1 MNYDIIRRTRAGVI
15 GLLIVVG
22 LLGGCA
28 TTASNPRDPLEP
40 LNRGIYSFNEHVDG
54 LILKPAA
61 EAYRLLLPAFAR
73 TGVSN
78 FFSNLNDVL
87 VALNN
92 LLQGKVNH
100 AASDASRVVV
110 NSTLGVLGFIDVA
123 SKIGLEKH
131 DEDFGQ
137 TLGYWGV
144 GDGPYLVLPFFGPSN
159 FRDAVGRI
167 PDYYADPVTYV
178 DPVSDRN
185 VLWGLRVVN
194 RRAELL
200 GASRVLE
207 AAALDPYEF
216 VRDAYLQRRRNLIY
230 DGNAPRENLDDEPD
244 PKNGQDKKP
253 QAKNAAVIDPSR
265 AEARVASL
273 LVSGEP
279 LTPAE
284 EEARDRE
291 TGKPTIT
298 SAAHPPAAPAN

>member
-1 MNYDIIRRTRAGVI
+1 MTHDIVRRTRAAALGLVLLI
-15 GLLIVVG
+15 GLI
-22 LLGGCA
+22 GGCA

-40 LNRGIYSFNEHVDG
+40 LNRGIYTFNEHVDG
-54 LILKPAA
+54 LLLRPAA
-61 EAYRLLLPAFAR
+61 ELYRLVLPDFAR

-78 FFSNLNDVL
+78 FFSNLNDVI

-92 LLQGKVNH
+92 LLQGKVNY

-110 NSTLGVLGFIDVA
+110 NSTIGVLGFIDVA
-123 SKIGLEKH
+123 TKIGLEKH

-137 TLGYWGV
+137 TLGRWGV
-144 GDGPYLVLPFFGPSN
+144 SDGPYLVLPFFGPSN
-159 FRDAVGRI
+159 FRDAIGRI

-178 DPVSDRN
+178 DPSRDRN
-185 VLWGLRVVN
+185 LLWGTRVVN

-230 DGNAPRENLDDEPD
+230 DGNPPREELDDDTDTNGKPADKPEEKKDGKPSAQRSNDEPIRS
-244 PKNGQDKKP
+244 
-253 QAKNAAVIDPSR
+253 V
-265 AEARVASL
+265 
-273 LVSGEP
+273 LVSGAP

-284 EEARDRE
+284 EEALS
-291 TGKPTIT
+291 TPKPLTSSSITISGT
-298 SAAHPPAAPAN
+298 VAR

>member
-1 MNYDIIRRTRAGVI
+1 
-15 GLLIVVG
+15 
-22 LLGGCA
+22 
-28 TTASNPRDPLEP
+28 
-40 LNRGIYSFNEHVDG
+40 
-54 LILKPAA
+54 
-61 EAYRLLLPAFAR
+61 
-73 TGVSN
+73 
-78 FFSNLNDVL
+78 
-87 VALNN
+87 
-92 LLQGKVNH
+92 
-100 AASDASRVVV
+100 VV
-110 NSTLGVLGFIDVA
+110 NSTVGVLGFIDVA

-178 DPVSDRN
+178 DPSRDRN
-185 VLWGLRVVN
+185 LLWGTRVVS

-216 VRDAYLQRRRNLIY
+216 VRDAYLQRRRNLIW
-230 DGNAPRENLDDEPD
+230 DGNAPREEFEDDTEPKAD
-244 PKNGQDKKP
+244 PAKKPEPAKKP
-253 QAKNAAVIDPSR
+253 QAKAAPTLQRANEEPVRSR
-265 AEARVASL
+265 

-284 EEARDRE
+284 EEAQAASQRAGLGS
-291 TGKPTIT
+291 TQT
-298 SAAHPPAAPAN
+298 SAASIPRYASN

>member
-1 MNYDIIRRTRAGVI
+1 MRYDLFQRSRALAAGMA
-15 GLLIVVG
+15 LAVG

-28 TTASNPRDPLEP
+28 TTAASDPRDPLEP
-40 LNRGIYSFNEHVDG
+40 LNRGIYTFNEHVDG
-54 LILKPAA
+54 LVLTPAA
-61 EAYRLLLPAFAR
+61 ELYRLVLPPFAR

-78 FFSNLNDVL
+78 FFSNINDVV

-92 LLQGKVNH
+92 LLQGKVNY

-110 NSTLGVLGFIDVA
+110 NSTIGVLGFIDVA
-123 SKIGLEKH
+123 TKMGLEKH

-137 TLGYWGV
+137 TLGRWGM

-159 FRDAVGRI
+159 FRDAIGRI
-167 PDYYADPVTYV
+167 PDYYSDPVTYV
-178 DPVSDRN
+178 DPPRDRN
-185 VLWGLRVVN
+185 ILWGVRVVN

-207 AAALDPYEF
+207 AAALDPYAF

-230 DGNAPRENLDDEPD
+230 DGNPPREDLDEDTDTKGKPE
-244 PKNGQDKKP
+244 KKP
-253 QAKNAAVIDPSR
+253 AKQSSTRPPVEEPI
-265 AEARVASL
+265 AST

-284 EEARDRE
+284 EERLHPTQPRTAA
-291 TGKPTIT
+291 TIT
-298 SAAHPPAAPAN
+298 MSSATPR